1 MEFLRRVFSLV
12 AFLLGLVFAL
22 APLPAAPPS
31 PNEYA
36 LKSVF
41 LYNFCRFIDWPDS
54 AFSSRRDPLIIGVV
68 GEDPFGP
75 LLEEA
80 IAGETYHGREIEVA
94 HFRDAQQ
101 IGECHLLFVGQTNT
115 ELYDQILAAV
125 VGRHVVTV
133 GETDNFLDHG
143 GMIALTAEQ
152 NRVRLRI
159 NSAALRATRLN
170 VSSKLLQVADI
181 RL

>member
-1 MEFLRRVFSLV
+1 M
-12 AFLLGLVFAL
+12 
-22 APLPAAPPS
+22 
-31 PNEYA
+31 
-36 LKSVF
+36 
-41 LYNFCRFIDWPDS
+41 
-54 AFSSRRDPLIIGVV
+54 
-68 GEDPFGP
+68 
-75 LLEEA
+75 
-80 IAGETYHGREIEVA
+80 
-94 HFRDAQQ
+94 
-101 IGECHLLFVGQTNT
+101 GQTNA

-125 VGRHVVTV
+125 AGRHVVTV